1 MVWFLFSSNFKT
13 ITNPWRFRTINLRLI
28 NGEVKTYSFLYSIS
42 RFGQVTH
49 PNRLVKLTVPVI
61 KAVGLSEDKN
71 SFPQTA
77 LMRGCVENISCVSKR
92 EFFRHLKNKQRW
104 TSSQNFA
111 EVSHRPRVSRQ
122 CVQFGLCFS
131 LKTFYFHNGFYS
143 IETILIVVDKFW
155 CTCAFVDLCIYIGLW
170 SIDL

>member
-13 ITNPWRFRTINLRLI
+13 ITNQWRFRKINLRLI
-28 NGEVKTYSFLYSIS
+28 NCEVKTYSFLYSIS

-49 PNRLVKLTVPVI
+49 SNRHVKLTVPVI

-111 EVSHRPRVSRQ
+111 EVNHRPRVVITQEKRWKN
-122 CVQFGLCFS
+122 VYI
-131 LKTFYFHNGFYS
+131 LKVWELYANISQVT
-143 IETILIVVDKFW
+143 KFLTRFW
-155 CTCAFVDLCIYIGLW
+155 RFFE
-170 SIDL
+170 S

>member
-1 MVWFLFSSNFKT
+1 MQKKMVWFLFSSNFKT
-13 ITNPWRFRTINLRLI
+13 ITNQWRFRTINLRLI

-49 PNRLVKLTVPVI
+49 PNRPVKLTVPVI

-111 EVSHRPRVSRQ
+111 EVSHRPRVVSALPVPKSR
-122 CVQFGLCFS
+122 LTT
-131 LKTFYFHNGFYS
+131 KFHGK
-143 IETILIVVDKFW
+143 LVK
-155 CTCAFVDLCIYIGLW
+155 IYKKLAGI
-170 SIDL
+170 